1 MYSDLNKMHDTRLE
15 WLNLAQQENCFY
27 RQLLDQL
34 PIGIGLIHR
43 DNGTIIWKNTC
54 FRRLV
59 DGHEKEVL
67 AKCELI
73 NSYSSVHDDRLRL
86 FERNADTDY
95 RFFSYK
101 RPDGQKSWLRLRL
114 SFEHQIDASLDYGL
128 LTVEEVSALKG
139 LEEDFDFLKYH
150 DRLTGLHNR
159 SYFEIEKQRLDQPGQ
174 LPLSVIVCDIN
185 GLKTINETWGFTQGD
200 HALLSTAHVLKA
212 CCRKKDLLARTSGDE
227 FSILLPGTN
236 ADSVARIR
244 DHILDRC
251 ARETLE
257 VDQKSIP
264 LSISTGCATKDSPDE
279 SLDQIIKIAGNN
291 MIKQKLLEQN
301 SLHHSILSSIKA
313 TMHEKSHETRAHCE
327 RLAQLARQLGS
338 AMGLP
343 KHQLQDLELLAHVHD
358 IGKIIIDDSILNKPD
373 TLTQA
378 EWIQMKKHPEIGYR
392 IAVASS
398 DIRHIADGILDHH
411 ERWDGHGYP
420 QGLSGK
426 QIPETARILAIVD
439 AYDAMTH
446 DRPYRKALT
455 KDQAIQEIKENAGTQ
470 FDPEIAEAFIEQIK
484 KLNEDGI

>member
-1 MYSDLNKMHDTRLE
+1 MYSDLNKMHDTRFE
-15 WLNLAQQENCFY
+15 WMNLAQQENCFY
-27 RQLLDQL
+27 RKLLDQL
-34 PIGIGLIHR
+34 PIGIALIHH
-43 DNGTIIWKNTC
+43 DNGTIVWKNTR
-54 FRRLV
+54 FHNLV

-73 NSYSSVHDDRLRL
+73 SSYSSVHDNRLRL
-86 FERNADTDY
+86 HERNTDTDY
-95 RFFSYK
+95 RFFSY
-101 RPDGQKSWLRLRL
+101 RLQDGKKVWLRLRL
-114 SFEHQIDASLDYGL
+114 SYEQQIDASLSYGL

-159 SYFEIEKQRLDQPGQ
+159 TYFELEKQRLDQPDQ

-185 GLKTINETWGFTQGD
+185 GLKMINETWGFAKGD
-200 HALLSTAHVLKA
+200 HALLTTAHVLKS

-227 FSILLPGTN
+227 FSILLPGTD
-236 ADSVARIR
+236 AASAARMR
-244 DHILDRC
+244 DQILDRC
-251 ARETLE
+251 AQEILG
-257 VDQKSIP
+257 VDQDHFA
-264 LSISTGCATKDSPDE
+264 LSVSTGCATKDLPDE
-279 SLDQIIKIAGNN
+279 SLDQIIRVAANN
-291 MIKQKLLEQN
+291 MLKQKLFEQN

-313 TMHEKSHETRAHCE
+313 TMHEKSHETREHCE
-327 RLAQLARQLGS
+327 RLALLARQLGS
-338 AMGLP
+338 ALGLP

-373 TLTQA
+373 TLTPT

-392 IAVASS
+392 IAIASF
-398 DIRHIADGILDHH
+398 DIRHIADSILNHH

-420 QGLSGK
+420 RGLSGK
-426 QIPETARILAIVD
+426 QIPKTARILGIVD

-470 FDPEIAEAFIEQIK
+470 FDPEIAEAFIEQIE
-484 KLNEDGI
+484 KLNA